1 MHLFNE
7 ENSTNINEITQ
18 KAMTL
23 LTNYNWPGNVRELK
37 NVIYRAM
44 SLTNKDV
51 LEVYDFNFLR
61 NAVQNELDSNMSVN
75 ILAES
80 GEIKT
85 INQLEL
91 EIIQKVMGFTKGNI
105 SAAAKMLNLGRATFY
120 RKLKELNYEA

>member
-1 MHLFNE
+1 
-7 ENSTNINEITQ
+7 
-18 KAMTL
+18 
-23 LTNYNWPGNVRELK
+23 
-37 NVIYRAM
+37 
-44 SLTNKDV
+44 
-51 LEVYDFNFLR
+51 
-61 NAVQNELDSNMSVN
+61 MSVN